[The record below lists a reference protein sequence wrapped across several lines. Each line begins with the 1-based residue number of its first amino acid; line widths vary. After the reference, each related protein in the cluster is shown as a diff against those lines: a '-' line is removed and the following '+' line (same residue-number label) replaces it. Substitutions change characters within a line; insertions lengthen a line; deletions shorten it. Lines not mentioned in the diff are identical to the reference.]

1 MQLTK
6 NCYYIRFNSLK
17 FSLNETNNIQ
27 SIYMKKII
35 KKSKIEFDIFLK

>member
-35 KKSKIEFDIFLK
+35 KKIQDRI